1 MVLGANG
8 FIGKNLCAQLI
19 KKYDVRAFD
28 RCFSDEMSEIG
39 VTDIVEGDF
48 LTKADF
54 SDLLADID
62 TVYHLISTTLPK
74 AGTEHLID
82 EEIHNNVIPTIRL
95 LESMKKLGTKRI
107 IFASSGGTIYGDY
120 ADHPNLETDKLKPK
134 CTYALQKQIIEDCLN
149 FYHISSNMD
158 IRIARIS
165 NPYGIGQ
172 SKMRMQGV
180 IPIFINHLL
189 QDISITVFGADNRR
203 DYIYMDDVTNALVKL
218 GEYEGP
224 VSTFN
229 IASNEVFSLHEVI
242 SIIQDISGR
251 KFSNIEYRKQREF
264 DVNHVI
270 LDTEVTR
277 RELNWSA
284 HTSINEGIEKLYNRI
299 RNNIT

>member
-8 FIGKNLCAQLI
+8 FIGKNLCVQLI

-28 RCFSDEMSEIG
+28 RYFGDELSEIG

-54 SDLLADID
+54 SDLLDGID

-82 EEIHNNVIPTIRL
+82 EELHNNVMPTIRL
-95 LESMKKLGTKRI
+95 LESMKKMGTKRI

-120 ADHPNLETDKLKPK
+120 VNHPNMETDRPKPK

-158 IRIARIS
+158 VRVARIS

-172 SKMRMQGV
+172 SITRMQGV

-189 QDISITVFGADNRR
+189 QNNSITVFGADNRR
-203 DYIYMDDVTNALVKL
+203 DYIYMDDVTNALIKL
-218 GEYEGP
+218 GEYEGT
-224 VSTFN
+224 VNTFN
-229 IASNEVFSLHEVI
+229 IASNEVFSLREVI
-242 SIIQDISGR
+242 SIIEEISGR
-251 KFSNIEYRKQREF
+251 KFSNIECCEQREF

-270 LDTEVTR
+270 LDTEVAR

-284 HTSINEGIEKLYNRI
+284 QTSINEGIEKLYNRI
-299 RNNIT
+299 RSNMM